1 MKPNPLY
8 LQGRN
13 KWSLHQLTGTQKRRC
28 SHHDP
33 NYDQLFIKWRHKL
46 VIIVMELES
55 HLFFERSHGM
65 EKRIQVLRFFVFFL
79 LSASLTSWSH
89 SDESRD
95 QRTQRRKETCLL
107 SPQETLSIIPPQAG
121 HLMVKDR
128 RWGPFQTRIHFING

>member
-1 MKPNPLY
+1 MY

-13 KWSLHQLTGTQKRRC
+13 KWSFHQLTGTQKRRC
-28 SHHDP
+28 SHHDS
-33 NYDQLFIKWRHKL
+33 NSDQLFIKWRHKL

-65 EKRIQVLRFFVFFL
+65 EKRIQVLRVLRFFVFFL

-107 SPQETLSIIPPQAG
+107 SPQETLSIIPPDDGVLSRQEFTS
-121 HLMVKDR
+121 LTDSLSF
-128 RWGPFQTRIHFING
+128 PFS